1 MSMDLLS
8 QGAIA
13 LTTWV
18 FLEAHSTSFAVLV
31 ASLAT
36 IVVIAIVVAA
46 VRRAIVRWMG
56 ASWVEL
62 VARGAERRQ
71 SAPVS
76 VTRDRPSGGRGPRA
90 PGAAPGRLAPR

>member
-31 ASLAT
+31 AWLAT
-36 IVVIAIVVAA
+36 IVVIAIVAAA
-46 VRRAIVRWMG
+46 VLVAVGGWMG
-56 ASWVEL
+56 AGWV
-62 VARGAERRQ
+62 
-71 SAPVS
+71 
-76 VTRDRPSGGRGPRA
+76 
-90 PGAAPGRLAPR
+90 